1 MENPSEKV
9 LVIGDDVWN
18 RVVQIVQEAML
29 TATDCTDLLRQ
40 VRVSS
45 NGTIVSLTAEYRKVI
60 SDNYTKMV
68 AELEASRAKQKPGV
82 IIGG

>member
-1 MENPSEKV
+1 MENTTEKV
-9 LVIGDDVWN
+9 LVVGDDVWN

-40 VRVSS
+40 IRVSS
-45 NGTIVSLTAEYRKVI
+45 DGATVSLTAEYRKMI
-60 SDNYTKMV
+60 SDNYARMV
-68 AELEASRAKQKPGV
+68 EEMNATRAANAPK